1 MNVPQIRIR
10 QTLPLIGVNSTIPGK
25 MNIKQPERV
34 IEVQYHPADV
44 EITFHEPEI
53 RVDASKVYH
62 DMGLQSNAARL
73 REYTAKMKEKGLEA
87 IGQIA
92 RDGDRVGNI
101 AAGEKQVF
109 RNLAMERFFRENQ
122 VEVNV
127 GLVPRHSPE
136 FEVKVR
142 PPNISVRW
150 NQPEVI
156 ETGQHLDIR
165 YEPGVVDIYLAVEP
179 SIDIVV

>member
-1 MNVPQIRIR
+1 
-10 QTLPLIGVNSTIPGK
+10 
-25 MNIKQPERV
+25 
-34 IEVQYHPADV
+34 
-44 EITFHEPEI
+44 
-53 RVDASKVYH
+53 
-62 DMGLQSNAARL
+62 MGLQSNAARL

-109 RNLAMERFFRENQ
+109 SNLAMERFSAKIKWRSMSDWFPVTALNLRSRF
-122 VEVNV
+122 
-127 GLVPRHSPE
+127 VPRTSP
-136 FEVKVR
+136 
-142 PPNISVRW
+142 SAA

-179 SIDIVV
+179 SMDVVV